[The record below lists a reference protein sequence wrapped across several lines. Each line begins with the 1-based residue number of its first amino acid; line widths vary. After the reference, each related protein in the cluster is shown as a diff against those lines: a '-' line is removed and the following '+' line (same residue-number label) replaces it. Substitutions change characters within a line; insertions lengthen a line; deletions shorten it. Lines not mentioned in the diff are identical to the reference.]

1 MGIDAVNRQAKA
13 SVAVFGLGPFAIE
26 VVKNIVL
33 SGCRLITL
41 IDDSPVTWNDL
52 SGQFF
57 LTETD
62 IGKNRVESCLYKI
75 QELNLYV
82 KVDQMSLDLT
92 DLSKLKDY
100 TVIFVTELPYTDQI
114 KLNNFCRDNKIK
126 FISAD
131 CNGPYARLF
140 NDFGSEFEVL
150 DKNGELRWRCSHDQ
164 QSGRHEFHEGRL
176 HASINQ
182 WHHSQNQ
189 SHKLPVVRDW

>member
-150 DKNGELRWRCSHDQ
+150 DKNGEDPT
-164 QSGRHEFHEGRL
+164 EVMIE
-176 HASINQ
+176 SITNAERGMVTLLKGSK
-182 WHHSQNQ
+182 H
-189 SHKLPVVRDW
+189 PY